1 MTNHNCGE
9 CLYNGICASHEECKH
24 FAPLHED
31 MLLDEYIEQ
40 DRDSFYD
47 EWFQYIGEYAG

>member
-9 CLYNGICASHEECKH
+9 CLYCGICASHSDCEH

-40 DRDSFYD
+40 GRESFHD
-47 EWFQYIGEYAG
+47 EWFQYIGEYAD

>member
-9 CLYNGICASHEECKH
+9 CLYNGICGAHEKCDH

-31 MLLDEYIEQ
+31 MLLDDYIEQ
-40 DRDSFYD
+40 GRDSFYD
-47 EWFQYIGEYAG
+47 EWVQYVGEYAD